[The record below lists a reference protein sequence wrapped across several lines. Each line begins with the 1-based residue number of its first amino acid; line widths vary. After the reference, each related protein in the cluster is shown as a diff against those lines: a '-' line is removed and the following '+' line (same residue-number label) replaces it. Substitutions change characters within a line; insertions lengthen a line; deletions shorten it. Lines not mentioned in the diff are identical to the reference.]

1 MRKVLVPVFL
11 AAVLTACAQSA
22 NTTAGYESAML
33 NEIYATKITNV
44 ATQRTD
50 VNGIVTQYLPIG
62 TSREKALAFLGG
74 LGEGKVEESSKRI
87 TYSTHQGEGIKGN
100 RRDIRIEIQLNHG
113 GSIESVSS
121 FIDKSNNL

>member
-1 MRKVLVPVFL
+1 MRSIVAPVLL
-11 AAVLTACAQSA
+11 AAVMTACAQPG
-22 NTTAGYESAML
+22 NTTIGEKAML

-50 VNGIVTQYLPIG
+50 VNGIVTKYLPIG

-74 LGEGKVEESSKRI
+74 LGEGKVDESGKRI
-87 TYSTHQGEGIKGN
+87 TYSTHHGEGIKGN
-100 RRDIRIEIQLNHG
+100 RRDIRIEIQLNSG
-113 GSIESVSS
+113 DSIESLSS